1 MMEVPEGQIPR
12 DDAFW
17 RTYDAVS
24 TEYAQA
30 MALLQCSE
38 EARDLVM
45 GGWEQANG
53 CQRCH
58 TPLADAL
65 RERGFIEESDRWV
78 KR

>member
-1 MMEVPEGQIPR
+1 MTEVPEGQIPR

-17 RTYDAVS
+17 QTYNAVN
-24 TEYAQA
+24 TEHAQA
-30 MALLQCSE
+30 MARFQCSE
-38 EARDLVM
+38 EGHELVM
-45 GGWEQANG
+45 GGLENW

-65 RERGFIEESDRWV
+65 REMGFIEEGDRWV